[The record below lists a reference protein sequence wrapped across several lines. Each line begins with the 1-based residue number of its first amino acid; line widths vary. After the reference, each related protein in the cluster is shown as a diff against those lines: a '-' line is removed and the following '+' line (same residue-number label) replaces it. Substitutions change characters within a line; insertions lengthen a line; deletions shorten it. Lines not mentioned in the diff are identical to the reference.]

1 MSVNTSKFSFSWNTI
16 AARGFADGDAVT
28 AEFDN
33 DSSTSYSG
41 TKGEGSTVVGV
52 DRRATITVRL
62 QGDSKTVA
70 EYITLNKA
78 MRLGEVANTVPYIFK
93 KVIGDNTVV
102 WTGTATLSKEPSI
115 ISNREMPELEFIFKS
130 SDSEMVV
137 LRDQ

>member
-16 AARGFADGDAVT
+16 AARGFADGDAVS

-33 DSSTSYSG
+33 ESSTSYSG

-78 MRLGEVANTVPYIFK
+78 MRLGEVSDTVPYIFK
-93 KVIGDNTVV
+93 KIVGDNTIV
-102 WTGTATLSKEPSI
+102 WTGTATLSKEPSV

>member
-1 MSVNTSKFSFSWNTI
+1 MSVNTSKFSFSWNTV
-16 AARGFADGDAVT
+16 AARGFADGDSVT

-78 MRLGEVANTVPYIFK
+78 MRLGEVASTVPYIFK
-93 KVIGDNTVV
+93 KVVGDNTVV

-137 LRDQ
+137 LRG

>member
-1 MSVNTSKFSFSWNTI
+1 MSVNTSKFSFSWNTV

-78 MRLGEVANTVPYIFK
+78 MRLGEVASTVPYIFK
-93 KVIGDNTVV
+93 KVVGDNTVV

-137 LRDQ
+137 LRD